1 MHGGCFAAAW
11 LYIVEKL
18 TDHSFRQFAPRIPP
32 PDGSPKTFF
41 RPAMRQTNSRLLVVE
56 DELKTL
62 RSIEEG
68 LKLEGWEVVTAETG
82 RQAMHL
88 IDVDSFDLVLLDWMV
103 PEGDGMDVIKH
114 LRDQGR
120 STPVLML
127 TARDSLNDRV
137 HGLDAGADD
146 YLVKP
151 FAFPELVARSRA
163 LLRRQTFDH
172 SRFLSFEDLRL
183 DTRLRTVTRA
193 GVEIPLSQRETDLL
207 EYLMR
212 NLNRVV
218 TREMLQRDV
227 WREPGRFTSIDN
239 VIDVQM
245 TRLRKKINESGAE
258 KLIHTIRGLGFRLGR
273 SAS

>member
-1 MHGGCFAAAW
+1 MR
-11 LYIVEKL
+11 Y
-18 TDHSFRQFAPRIPP
+18 PM
-32 PDGSPKTFF
+32 
-41 RPAMRQTNSRLLVVE
+41 RPTNTQLLVVE
-56 DELKTL
+56 DEPKTL
-62 RSIEEG
+62 RSLEEG
-68 LKLEGWEVVTAETG
+68 LKLEGWSVITAETG
-82 RQAMHL
+82 KQAMDL
-88 IDVDSFDLVLLDWMV
+88 IAMGSFDLVVLDWTM
-103 PEGDGMDVIKH
+103 PEGDGIAVIEC
-114 LRDQGR
+114 LRAHGR

-127 TARDSLNDRV
+127 TARDSLDDRV
-137 HGLDAGADD
+137 RGLNAGADD

-163 LLRRQTFDH
+163 LLRRQVFDS
-172 SRFLSFEDLRL
+172 SRYLRHDDLQL
-183 DTRLRTVTRA
+183 DTRLRTVTR
-193 GVEIPLSQRETDLL
+193 GGMEISLSQRETDLL

-245 TRLRKKINESGAE
+245 TRLRKKINESGEE

-273 SAS
+273 NAK